1 MKPIVPVAE
10 KKTAETTAT
19 KTMKDL
25 IKEANDRGLTGV
37 ERKQFFLDNG
47 RTTTPQTTTT
57 PTTITTTTPTTITTT
72 TPAIKPTVTETI
84 PEVPSLMD
92 KQAQLDIEKQK
103 ALEEA
108 KATDIVNLEAD
119 QKTLSDTLTA
129 NKLASDNYYADIEKE
144 ANDFQANYE
153 KEQNDL
159 FS

>member
-1 MKPIVPVAE
+1 MIKNFF
-10 KKTAETTAT
+10 KKIT
-19 KTMKDL
+19 
-25 IKEANDRGLTGV
+25 GL
-37 ERKQFFLDNG
+37 
-47 RTTTPQTTTT
+47 
-57 PTTITTTTPTTITTT
+57 
-72 TPAIKPTVTETI
+72 
-84 PEVPSLMD
+84 
-92 KQAQLDIEKQK
+92 QALEDAKVQ

-108 KATDIVNLEAD
+108 KAADIANLEAD

>member
-19 KTMKDL
+19 KTMKGL

-47 RTTTPQTTTT
+47 RKTTPQTTTT
-57 PTTITTTTPTTITTT
+57 PTTTTTTTTT
-72 TPAIKPTVTETI
+72 TAPTPKPKVTETI

-108 KATDIVNLEAD
+108 KAADIANLEAD